1 MFLNST
7 RVSEYTEKDKIATVI
22 ISVVVLTSAV
32 GMIAYVLLAP
42 SAPGVVFVG
51 TLSLV
56 LFSMGTVRIYSLL
69 QHESEKSEKSEEL
82 RKVSPSSCPDYWTR
96 SGGSCEAKCSP
107 VFESAD
113 GSKYYLNCQGTNL
126 CETSGNEQYG
136 LANLSACPADSG
148 SRRYAWTEIDNQCR
162 AKGDLV

>member
-42 SAPGVVFVG
+42 TGPGVVFVG

-56 LFSMGTVRIYSLL
+56 LFTMGTVRIYSLL
-69 QHESEKSEKSEEL
+69 QHESEKSEKSEKL
-82 RKVSPSSCPDYWTR
+82 RRINPSTCPDYWTR
-96 SGGSCEAKCSP
+96 VGGGCDAKCKP

-113 GSKYYLNCQGTNL
+113 GSKYYLKCTGVGSCQASESTQMNL
-126 CETSGNEQYG
+126 AGLSSCPSEGN
-136 LANLSACPADSG
+136 PRDF
-148 SRRYAWTEIDNQCR
+148 AWTEIDNQCR
-162 AKGDLV
+162 AKGDVV

>member
-32 GMIAYVLLAP
+32 GMIAYVMLAP
-42 SAPGVVFVG
+42 TAPGAVFFG

-56 LFSMGTVRIYSLL
+56 LFTMGTVRIYSLL
-69 QHESEKSEKSEEL
+69 QHESDKSDKSDEL
-82 RKVSPSSCPDYWTR
+82 RKVNPSTCPDYWTR
-96 SGGSCEAKCSP
+96 SGGSCDSKCSP

-113 GSKYYLNCQGTNL
+113 GSKYYMNCTGDD
-126 CETSGNEQYG
+126 CEESGNIKHH
-136 LANLSACPADSG
+136 LASMASCPDSPRG
-148 SRRYAWTEIDNQCR
+148 FAWTEIDNQCR